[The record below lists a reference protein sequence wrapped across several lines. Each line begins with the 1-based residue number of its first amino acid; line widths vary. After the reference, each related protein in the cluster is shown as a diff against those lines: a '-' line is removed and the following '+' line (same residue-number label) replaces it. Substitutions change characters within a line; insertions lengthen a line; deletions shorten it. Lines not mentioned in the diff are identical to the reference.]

1 MAVGLLAATTSNNRS
16 QSTRIPMSRIAQHTR
31 ENTKVVSAS
40 RRRSRLSKKDTID
53 SFSSNGNG
61 HLLLANHVD
70 RVNANI
76 LAPYIENEIQ
86 KVINQSRP
94 RIPTSEMK
102 RSVSTL
108 VVNLFF

>member
-16 QSTRIPMSRIAQHTR
+16 QSTRIPMSRIVR

-61 HLLLANHVD
+61 HLLMANHVD

-76 LAPYIENEIQ
+76 LAPYLENDIQ

-102 RSVSTL
+102 RSVST
-108 VVNLFF
+108 

>member
-16 QSTRIPMSRIAQHTR
+16 QSTRIPMSRIAHTR

-76 LAPYIENEIQ
+76 LAPYLENDIQ
-86 KVINQSRP
+86 EVINQSRP

-102 RSVSTL
+102 RSVST
-108 VVNLFF
+108 